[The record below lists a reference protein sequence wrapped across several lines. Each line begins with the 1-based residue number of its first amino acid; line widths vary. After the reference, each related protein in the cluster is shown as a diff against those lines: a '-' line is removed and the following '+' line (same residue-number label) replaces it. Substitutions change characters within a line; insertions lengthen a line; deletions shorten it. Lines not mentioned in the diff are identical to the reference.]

1 MIMGTRDDMPNMS
14 WQEREGIK
22 YCFDDLADAADE
34 QVDTARDIVDMLR
47 ELRIRVENLI
57 GR

>member
-1 MIMGTRDDMPNMS
+1 MPNMS